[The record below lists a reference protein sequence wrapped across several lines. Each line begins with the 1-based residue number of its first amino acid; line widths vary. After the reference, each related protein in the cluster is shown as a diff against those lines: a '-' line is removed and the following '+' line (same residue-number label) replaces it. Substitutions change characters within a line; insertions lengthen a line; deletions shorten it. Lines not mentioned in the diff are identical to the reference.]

1 MALTGMRSGT
11 AVRSTPAPA
20 YEWTAIALAGIW
32 LSVVLASIFA
42 PPMVTGTQHDQAPVA
57 AFADWIWG
65 AIATGAVLRTSMKGI
80 RVAATSR
87 SAWMTLGIS
96 VAVVWVGVLLVSL
109 FTPDFVTG
117 TDPTRLP
124 FGAMLSPIAGSVLT
138 GIVCSF
144 VRAGFRRPKA
154 TVDLARAVP
163 LSTAST
169 VSQPALAADPAAALR
184 QILELRDAGAIT
196 QAEFDEKKRELLSRI

>member
-20 YEWTAIALAGIW
+20 YEWTAIALGGIW

-80 RVAATSR
+80 RVGVTSR
-87 SAWMTLGIS
+87 AAWVTLGVS
-96 VAVVWVGVLLVSL
+96 VVVVW
-109 FTPDFVTG
+109 
-117 TDPTRLP
+117 
-124 FGAMLSPIAGSVLT
+124 
-138 GIVCSF
+138 
-144 VRAGFRRPKA
+144 RR
-154 TVDLARAVP
+154 R
-163 LSTAST
+163 
-169 VSQPALAADPAAALR
+169 
-184 QILELRDAGAIT
+184 G
-196 QAEFDEKKRELLSRI
+196 